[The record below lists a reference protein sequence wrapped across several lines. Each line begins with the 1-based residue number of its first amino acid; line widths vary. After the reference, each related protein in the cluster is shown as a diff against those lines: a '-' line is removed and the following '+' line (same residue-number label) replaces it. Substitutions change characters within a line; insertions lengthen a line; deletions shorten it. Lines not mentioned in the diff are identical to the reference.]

1 MQIELANSNGYQTE
15 IPQRLFI
22 KKQPESIFTKT
33 QGGGGGLMHLKN
45 VSTIA
50 EVSCCFCRPMANLLP

>member
-1 MQIELANSNGYQTE
+1 MSIKNHDVKNQLQMQIELANSNRYQIE

-33 QGGGGGLMHLKN
+33 LGGGG
-45 VSTIA
+45 
-50 EVSCCFCRPMANLLP
+50 